1 MGTQQVDPS
10 RWQNNNPF
18 LNAATTPKVVQSKTP
33 LASNNPFLHAI
44 QTADDDDVPLQ
55 KLLNRAKGSSS
66 NASEPSEP
74 SESTKTDTVN
84 PIEPLSV
91 PPESLPPPY
100 NEEELR
106 VLVSSGG
113 ASAPTIEISK
123 VIDDIDRRKDPLNPP
138 PPQFTTP
145 ARVTGVGS
153 PEWFP
158 PTVLYSKSGSKTT
171 LDLPPVFLLALT
183 SHGIEPKDWRRF
195 LEDLMHVHSG
205 HGEDKGVKRLLSLP
219 RKNSVSSVTA
229 EKLCAAWNKQFFI
242 PRRTYIQLEVR
253 GVPRPRL
260 LIFSI

>member
-10 RWQNNNPF
+10 KWQNNNPF
-18 LNAATTPKVVQSKTP
+18 LSAATTPKVVQSKAP

-44 QTADDDDVPLQ
+44 QKADDDDDVPLQ
-55 KLLNRAKGSSS
+55 KLLNRSKGSSRT
-66 NASEPSEP
+66 EPSEP
-74 SESTKTDTVN
+74 SEPALDTGNSV
-84 PIEPLSV
+84 EHSSV

-100 NEEELR
+100 NEDDLR

-138 PPQFTTP
+138 PPQFTMP
-145 ARVTGVGS
+145 ARVTGMGS

-158 PTVLYSKSGSKTT
+158 PTVLYSKSGSKTS
-171 LDLPPVFLLALT
+171 LDLPPVFVLAMR
-183 SHGIEPKDWRRF
+183 SHGVEPKDWRRF

-205 HGEDKGVKRLLSLP
+205 NGEDKRVKRLLSLP
-219 RKNSVSSVTA
+219 RRSSVSSVTA

-242 PRRTYIQLEVR
+242 PRRIYIQLEVI